1 MSEKTVELSDVK
13 VSAQEAAIK
22 QRETAR
28 TLREAELKR
37 QKNYKPI
44 FFGLDSRDL
53 AISTVCLLTLYGLV
67 IGIFILFQYLVE
79 SNKPL
84 KNNDGVLWTWFTFGL
99 LYFFVVFGAIATAEP
114 IKFEGADDKV
124 GVTDGNGKSVE

>member
-13 VSAQEAAIK
+13 VTDAIK

-28 TLREAELKR
+28 TLREAEMKR

-44 FFGLDSRDL
+44 FFGLDARDL
-53 AISTVCLLTLYGLV
+53 GISTACLLTLYCLV
-67 IGIFILFQYLVE
+67 IGIFALFQHLVE
-79 SNKPL
+79 SNKL
-84 KNNDGVLWTWFTFGL
+84 VKNNDAVLWTWFTFGL

-114 IKFEGADDKV
+114 IKFDEKEDKV